1 MIPFLRRSKPGLP
14 PSGMPEELP
23 PFGREEEPTLSPKD
37 RKLRAFIE
45 YGLLALLVWTPL
57 PVASVHEWSVLI
69 IEIAAL
75 ALFGATL
82 SLDRHPRTNIVQI
95 RRLRWLRFGIP
106 AFFGIVVLQILP
118 FPGFVVRL
126 FSPKAAAL
134 REAYL
139 PAEASRL
146 TTFSL
151 VPGRTLAAVLALGAY
166 VLIGFV
172 VFKTINHR
180 KQFRRILLVLVAM
193 GVFEAF
199 YGLFELM
206 RSNPRVLFY
215 RKTFSLNAATGTF
228 VNRNHFAGYLEM
240 IIPLAL
246 GLLLSRLDVFGG
258 TRTWRDRVARL
269 VSKGAAVNILLGVGL
284 VVMAFAVL
292 RSNSRS
298 GVIILGFIFV
308 LFFEFTAFHF
318 GRKRLRRRRIR
329 SVLLWVII
337 GITAVSLYFGIDA
350 MIGRFALDRLLQ
362 DGRPQYWGAVLRM
375 ITEFPL
381 TGVGLGAFGPVYPA
395 YQTIGME
402 YSLVHAHNDYLEFLS
417 ELGVGGFLLL
427 AGIVLFLLADAAWTW
442 TRRRNPEVKGL
453 ALGGVVAVVAI
464 LLHSLADFNL
474 QIPANL
480 LVFTVIL
487 ALTSSMVYHRML

>member
-329 SVLLWVII
+329 SVLLWVSS
-337 GITAVSLYFGIDA
+337 GS
-350 MIGRFALDRLLQ
+350 
-362 DGRPQYWGAVLRM
+362 RPCRC
-375 ITEFPL
+375 
-381 TGVGLGAFGPVYPA
+381 
-395 YQTIGME
+395 
-402 YSLVHAHNDYLEFLS
+402 
-417 ELGVGGFLLL
+417 
-427 AGIVLFLLADAAWTW
+427 
-442 TRRRNPEVKGL
+442 
-453 ALGGVVAVVAI
+453 
-464 LLHSLADFNL
+464 
-474 QIPANL
+474 
-480 LVFTVIL
+480 
-487 ALTSSMVYHRML
+487 TSGSTP